1 MTMQWYGRTALPA
14 LVREFLAARITKRI
28 IKKGHIPGSNIPLQ
42 AFPCNTQV
50 VLFFLNKADHFTI
63 QIVKRNIP
71 KHLTRKRIDR
81 RFPVLEDAFSC

>member
-1 MTMQWYGRTALPA
+1 MVWKNSSSCPCQGIPCGKNHEADYKNRRILAL
-14 LVREFLAARITKRI
+14 
-28 IKKGHIPGSNIPLQ
+28 HIQLQ

-50 VLFFLNKADHFTI
+50 VLFFLNKAVHFTI